1 MLHLAV
7 IFACSIFC
15 RSKIWKTTSVTTL
28 KQNIFWGNPLLFDQF
43 VCQNCPTRLVGI
55 MPAYLFLR
63 WQGFVHNKNCANQIE
78 TPEYPAKNSKTSPWN
93 KNHRTKKQKYS
104 FQPDTAQFLPWY
116 GPDTAWY
123 GSDTAL
129 IRLWYASDTGLIRP
143 HFALIRLFFWVICWI
158 FFGQMK
164 KWKNSR

>member
-28 KQNIFWGNPLLFDQF
+28 KQNIFLGNPLLFDQF
-43 VCQNCPTRLVGI
+43 VCQNCHTRLVGI

-116 GPDTAWY
+116 GPRP
-123 GSDTAL
+123 DTAL
-129 IRLWYASDTGLIRP
+129 IRLWYASDTPLIRAWYGP
-143 HFALIRLFFWVICWI
+143 ILPWYACFSGLYVGF